1 MSIVGLYKDCSRRM
15 ILAQITTASRGGY
28 IVYSKS
34 TGTFNCQGEQSI
46 MWILTSARM
55 EIDCSN
61 AIPSV
66 YDTTWSWDKCCLCQR
81 DGIEKLYNPKH
92 HKRFD
97 QKTIYTI
104 ANLLT
109 DFRETGY
116 MPKGIK
122 QFDINLVDDA
132 AGIAQ
137 PMLKNNVLY
146 HHSCRKK
153 LSRDKL

>member
-1 MSIVGLYKDCSRRM
+1 MIVV
-15 ILAQITTASRGGY
+15 T
-28 IVYSKS
+28 
-34 TGTFNCQGEQSI
+34 
-46 MWILTSARM
+46 
-55 EIDCSN
+55 
-61 AIPSV
+61 P

-97 QKTIYTI
+97 QKAIYTL
-104 ANLLT
+104 ANLLA
-109 DFRETGY
+109 DFGETGY

-122 QFDINLVDDA
+122 QFDMNLVDDA

-137 PMLKNNVLY
+137 TMLKNNVLY

-153 LSRDKL
+153 LSRDKLQKAKKGQLKIQQPNRLIW